1 MASWTTESSKAMWE
15 RVKRDPKTYEY
26 PPFPK
31 QGEVEVTAICRHN
44 PIRLTWDCN
53 TSILTIDGKPVRIMH
68 EGGWCYKVR
77 REGIYTSGLFS
88 LPDLA
93 GLMYNILEE
102 CVTCGPLDSSY
113 YDMLLRAK
121 KICTRAAA

>member
-1 MASWTTESSKAMWE
+1 MASWTTESSKTMWE
-15 RVKRDPKTYEY
+15 RVKRDPKTHEY

-44 PIRLTWDCN
+44 PIHLTWDCN
-53 TSILTIDGKPVRIMH
+53 TSILTIDSKPVRIMYEREWH
-68 EGGWCYKVR
+68 YKVR
-77 REGIYTSGLFS
+77 REGIYTSA
-88 LPDLA
+88 DLA
-93 GLMYNILEE
+93 WLMYCILQE

>member
-15 RVKRDPKTYEY
+15 RVKRDPKTDEY
-26 PPFPK
+26 PPFPR

-44 PIRLTWDCN
+44 PIHLTWDCD

-68 EGGWCYKVR
+68 DNGWCYKVR
-77 REGIYTSGLFS
+77 REGIYTSGTFY
-88 LPDLA
+88 LPDLE
-93 GLMYNILEE
+93 GLMYCILEE

-113 YDMLLRAK
+113 YDMLLKAK